1 MNPSPF
7 HHTISRLLAES
18 LKATAK
24 EPTPSGESFMPSQS
38 RSFAQ
43 IQAIA
48 REGLAEALLKQVRR
62 RGPRIGLWKAVNLD
76 RAFPAIHPSRPGNS
90 VHSKP
95 AAWPEIQPSAGKS

>member
-1 MNPSPF
+1 MTPSPF
-7 HHTISRLLAES
+7 HHAITRLLAES

-24 EPTPSGESFMPSQS
+24 KPTPSGESLMPSQS
-38 RSFAQ
+38 RSLAQ

-76 RAFPAIHPSRPGNS
+76 RAFPRSRSTGP
-90 VHSKP
+90 
-95 AAWPEIQPSAGKS
+95 

>member
-7 HHTISRLLAES
+7 HHAITRLLAES
-18 LKATAK
+18 LEATAK
-24 EPTPSGESFMPSQS
+24 EPSQS
-38 RSFAQ
+38 VSFAQ

-76 RAFPAIHPSRPGNS
+76 RAFPAIHPSQPGNS